1 MKKIIELATKYREV
15 LMYLIF
21 GVLTTIINIFVFY
34 IFKDTLTIDYRT
46 SNVIAWFLSVLFAF
60 LTNKYF
66 VFASKGKSKQAFFK
80 EMGLFFWYRLLSLVI
95 DMIMM
100 IVMVSGLGI
109 DALIAKLITQVVIV
123 VINYVFSKLL
133 IFNDKQA

>member
-66 VFASKGKSKQAFFK
+66 VFASIGKNKQAFFK
-80 EMGLFFWYRLLSLVI
+80 EMGLFFWNRVLSLVI
-95 DMIMM
+95 VMIMM
-100 IVMVSGLGI
+100 IVMVSGIGI
-109 DALIAKLITQVVIV
+109 DALIA
-123 VINYVFSKLL
+123 
-133 IFNDKQA
+133 

>member
-46 SNVIAWFLSVLFAF
+46 SNVIAWFLSVYSLF
-60 LTNKYF
+60 
-66 VFASKGKSKQAFFK
+66 
-80 EMGLFFWYRLLSLVI
+80 
-95 DMIMM
+95 
-100 IVMVSGLGI
+100 
-109 DALIAKLITQVVIV
+109 
-123 VINYVFSKLL
+123 
-133 IFNDKQA
+133 